1 MIISMLTDKL
11 HCWFKAVR
19 AIETTEKCGNGSI
32 GQNRIENLIGE
43 ESQYVYGRRRTL
55 AKKYISPSQACMV
68 HECIFFLWFVR

>member
-1 MIISMLTDKL
+1 MIISRLTDKL

-19 AIETTEKCGNGSI
+19 AIQTTEKCGNGSI

-55 AKKYISPSQACMV
+55 GIYLHLKHAWCMNAYSF
-68 HECIFFLWFVR
+68 CGL

>member
-19 AIETTEKCGNGSI
+19 AIEITEKCGNGSI

-43 ESQYVYGRRRTL
+43 ESMDVVALWQ
-55 AKKYISPSQACMV
+55 KNISSMHGA
-68 HECIFFLWFVR
+68 

>member
-1 MIISMLTDKL
+1 MLTDKL

-55 AKKYISPSQACMV
+55 AKSIYLHLKHAWCMNAYSF
-68 HECIFFLWFVR
+68 CGL